1 VGDRKKYAKTQLT
14 RIGLHVILC
23 GLEIRY
29 TVTSIQFL
37 PILCQISVK
46 VRFVV
51 FKRNVL
57 KTVDYVLNSLQGG
70 TAILVY
76 VLKFAQFPGTLPSM
90 LSPCLAT
97 KV

>member
-1 VGDRKKYAKTQLT
+1 MGDRKKYAKTQLT
-14 RIGLHVILC
+14 KNWVTCNFMWLRNTLHSN
-23 GLEIRY
+23 EY
-29 TVTSIQFL
+29 SISSYS
-37 PILCQISVK
+37 CQISVK

-76 VLKFAQFPGTLPSM
+76 VLKFAQFPGTLPS
-90 LSPCLAT
+90 LCLAS